1 MTCFSHHLATTLL
14 QMLPFCYIVIKGA
27 HTFLN
32 FLKFFVCPEPPLPP
46 AALLDVESPTTSDR
60 NSVSNTPAG
69 GCSPP
74 SWSASLLLSGVKME
88 GGKGEITRKRKVLV
102 IKRST
107 EKSSDTLKP
116 ESYLFKYSLNFGNV
130 HIILMCVR
138 RL

>member
-1 MTCFSHHLATTLL
+1 
-14 QMLPFCYIVIKGA
+14 MLPFCYIVIKGA

-88 GGKGEITRKRKVLV
+88 GGKGEITRKRRKVLGSGG
-102 IKRST
+102 K
-107 EKSSDTLKP
+107 KSHLNIPLQGMECYMCRKKDILQ
-116 ESYLFKYSLNFGNV
+116 KYF
-130 HIILMCVR
+130 
-138 RL
+138 